1 MSGPRTNAAF
11 YASPVSEFLAASD
24 EEAYAPL
31 AAPKGYT
38 LAPEQLSAWHLQLP
52 VLRAALRGLARVPQE
67 QGPVPFGDEAPA
79 PWIHLEFDIPRL
91 GRRVDAVLV
100 TQKCV
105 IPIEFKVGAK
115 KFERLD
121 YEQAWDYGLDLK
133 NFHAPSH
140 AAPIFPILC
149 ATEARDSDRRWKPP
163 HADGVR
169 PPCRCTGE
177 SLGRAIRL
185 ALESAAAPP
194 LSPAAIDP
202 ATWGTGS
209 YSPTPTII
217 EAARSL
223 YARHTVHDITRSD
236 AGAVNLAA
244 TSGCIERIITAAKAG
259 RRKAI
264 VFVTGVPGA
273 GKTLVGLN
281 VATRHGERSDAAHA
295 VFLSGNGPLVAVLRE
310 ALARDDLDRARRTD
324 PKARI
329 GTSRSAVKAFI
340 QNVHHFRDDTLRD
353 PAPPDDHVVV
363 FDEAQRAWDARQL
376 ASFMKRKKGRPG
388 FTQSESELLLS
399 ALDRHDDWAVVVCL
413 VGGGQEINTGE
424 AGIGAWLESVRT
436 AFPGWDVFISP
447 HLTDSEYAAT
457 GALARLTESRE
468 VKTGSGA
475 ICWSAQSDQPRPQA
489 GVSRQMGPDAV
500 FLVQDPAL
508 HLATSM
514 RSFRAESLS
523 RFVKALLDGEAE
535 AGRELLESFREQYP
549 IVLTRSMRAARRW
562 IRQQRRGTE
571 RAGLVASSSAQ
582 RLKPHAIDIRV
593 NIDPVHW
600 FLSPA
605 KDTRSSLYL
614 EDAATEFQVQ
624 GLELDWTIVTWDADL
639 RWSGDDWS
647 YHSFR
652 GAKWTDVKKPERR
665 QYLKNAY
672 RVLLTRARQGMVI
685 FVPPGAKRDK
695 TRSPGFYEGV
705 SQYLTDLGVPQV

>member
-1 MSGPRTNAAF
+1 MSAATAAPGQPGPRLNAAF
-11 YASPVSEFLAASD
+11 YADSVAAFLRASD
-24 EEAYAPL
+24 DEVYAPL
-31 AAPKGYT
+31 ASPHGYT
-38 LAPEQLSAWHLQLP
+38 LAPEQLSAWRLQLP
-52 VLRAALRGLARVPQE
+52 VLRAALASQK
-67 QGPVPFGDEAPA
+67 GDSHLFD

-100 TQKCV
+100 TSTAV

-115 KFERLD
+115 KFQQAD

-140 AAPIFPILC
+140 AAAIFPILC
-149 ATEARDSDRRWKPP
+149 ATDAPKSDRRWKPP

-169 PPCRCTGE
+169 PPFRCSAAG
-177 SLGRAIRL
+177 LGTAIAL
-185 ALESAAAPP
+185 ALDEAGTAPAP
-194 LSPAAIDP
+194 ITPS
-202 ATWGTGS
+202 TWGTGS

-236 AGAVNLAA
+236 AGAVNLAV
-244 TSGCIERIITAAKAG
+244 TSAAVERIIAG
-259 RRKAI
+259 ARERRRKAI

-281 VATRHGERSDAAHA
+281 VATRHGSRDDAAHA

-310 ALARDDLDRARRTD
+310 ALARDDLDRAKLTD
-324 PKARI
+324 PRARI
-329 GTSRSAVKAFI
+329 GTSRTAVRAFI
-340 QNVHHFRDDTLRD
+340 QNVHHFRDATLRD
-353 PAPPDDHVVV
+353 PAAPADHVVV

-376 ASFMKRKKGRPG
+376 ASFMKRKKGLPG
-388 FTQSESELLLS
+388 FTQTEPELLIG
-399 ALDRHDDWAVVVCL
+399 AMERHADWAVVVCL

-424 AGIGAWLESVRT
+424 AGISAWLDGVRT
-436 AFPGWDVFISP
+436 LFPGWDVFISP
-447 HLTDSEYAAT
+447 HLTDSEYAAS
-457 GALARLTESRE
+457 GALERLSGSRAGAARATFE
-468 VKTGSGA
+468 
-475 ICWSAQSDQPRPQA
+475 
-489 GVSRQMGPDAV
+489 
-500 FLVQDPAL
+500 PAL

-514 RSFRAESLS
+514 RSFRAETVS

-535 AGRELLESFREQYP
+535 LGRDLFAEFRDHYP

-562 IRQQRRGTE
+562 IRRQRRGTE

-600 FLSPA
+600 FLSPPR
-605 KDTRSSLYL
+605 DTRSSLYL

-639 RWSGDDWS
+639 RWRGSDWS
-647 YHSFR
+647 FHSFR

-685 FVPPGAKRDK
+685 FVPPGAKRDR
-695 TRSPGFYEGV
+695 TRSPAFYEGV
-705 SQYLTDLGVPQV
+705 YDYLTGMGVTEL

>member
-1 MSGPRTNAAF
+1 MPRSAFGEAKTWPEYPLSDWAATERGTRLTRMRMAMGFGAGLTVERVFVRPRQTTRKNIQTYSTLSTPPGPRLSPRFDRLPSMSSATVALGQPGPRLNAAF
-11 YASPVSEFLAASD
+11 YAAPVSEFLAASD

-52 VLRAALRGLARVPQE
+52 VLRAALADEKGDSHLFRGGKGGCHL
-67 QGPVPFGDEAPA
+67 FHPA

-169 PPCRCTGE
+169 PPFRCSGE

-185 ALESAAAPP
+185 ALEEKWGRERFSPKIAPVP
-194 LSPAAIDP
+194 ISPAA
-202 ATWGTGS
+202 WGTGS

-244 TSGCIERIITAAKAG
+244 TSGCIERIIAAAKAG
-259 RRKAI
+259 QRKAI

-310 ALARDDLDRARRTD
+310 ALARDDLERRKKEKVSATLSAAETVAD
-324 PKARI
+324 TFSGSGPPRI
-329 GTSRSAVKAFI
+329 GLCRSVVKAFI

-436 AFPGWDVFISP
+436 AFPSWDVFISP

-457 GALARLTESRE
+457 GALARLTESRA
-468 VKTGSGA
+468 KTEAKTVPAPIPVREEKVSATLSAAEMVADTFSGPGTLTTDPSLHVDA
-475 ICWSAQSDQPRPQA
+475 FLPRRTRLPL
-489 GVSRQMGPDAV
+489 RQGP
-500 FLVQDPAL
+500 
-508 HLATSM
+508 
-514 RSFRAESLS
+514 
-523 RFVKALLDGEAE
+523 
-535 AGRELLESFREQYP
+535 
-549 IVLTRSMRAARRW
+549 ARR
-562 IRQQRRGTE
+562 R
-571 RAGLVASSSAQ
+571 S
-582 RLKPHAIDIRV
+582 RV
-593 NIDPVHW
+593 
-600 FLSPA
+600 
-605 KDTRSSLYL
+605 
-614 EDAATEFQVQ
+614 
-624 GLELDWTIVTWDADL
+624 
-639 RWSGDDWS
+639 
-647 YHSFR
+647 
-652 GAKWTDVKKPERR
+652 
-665 QYLKNAY
+665 
-672 RVLLTRARQGMVI
+672 
-685 FVPPGAKRDK
+685 VP
-695 TRSPGFYEGV
+695 
-705 SQYLTDLGVPQV
+705 